1 MGRKSCRKE
10 PVSSI
15 NAGGG
20 VDLNFALLPISAF
33 KNVQAD
39 LVPGF

>member
-1 MGRKSCRKE
+1 MGRKSCQKE

-15 NAGGG
+15 NAGG

-33 KNVQAD
+33 KNVQTD